1 MSEWVRSGG
10 ATEAATEID
19 GLFRG
24 GLLYEAD
31 DGWARFTHALIRQG
45 VYEDIA
51 PPVRR
56 DLHAAAFRA
65 LVASGAYLAEAAE
78 HAVASHLAGDSEAVA
93 TVARAGRE
101 ALRLGAVRSA
111 RQHLE
116 AGMRLAG
123 EAAPTELLFD
133 LGAALVANGASDTTD
148 AGRIQQ
154 GSAPDRVA
162 VSDSKDAG

>member
-1 MSEWVRSGG
+1 VAGLST
-10 ATEAATEID
+10 TEAATEID

-24 GLLYEAD
+24 GLLYEAE
-31 DGWARFTHALIRQG
+31 DGWTRFAHALIRQA

-65 LVASGAYLAEAAE
+65 LVAFGAHPAEAAE
-78 HAVASHLAGDSEAVA
+78 HAIAAPLAGDAEAVA

-101 ALRLGAVRSA
+101 ALRVGAVRTA

-116 AGMRLAG
+116 TGLELAG
-123 EAAPTELLFD
+123 AAVGAELLFD
-133 LGAALVANGASDTTD
+133 LGAALAADGAGEKAVATY
-148 AGRIQQ
+148 
-154 GSAPDRVA
+154 
-162 VSDSKDAG
+162 